1 MKRAFTICLMLCFS
15 TTLLF
20 SQQVIKTQEDK
31 RIDSLIKE
39 FKSAYYD
46 LPHGVKYAK
55 LELENYQKIIIPKL
69 IAMLY
74 NTTKTPII
82 ANEPGVF
89 FANADVSYYK
99 GTGGTIPY
107 NLDWLSIRAGWLLEE
122 LTFNDFGFSSNA
134 SNESKVPSRTYAYNS
149 TIVWE
154 KIATAASIKKER
166 KIMADKV
173 AAWWQKNKTTWTRLG
188 ALKEALQSNNEER
201 YTKAIFY
208 MNTFYNRT
216 SCDGLTDEVFDTEI
230 KPLLRALKPENFY
243 LEILIEKFLKDGI
256 AEIVYFKKDK

>member
-1 MKRAFTICLMLCFS
+1 MKRVLSFCLALSFS

-46 LPHGVKYAK
+46 QPDHAVKYAK
-55 LELENYQKIIIPKL
+55 LELENYQKIIIPK
-69 IAMLY
+69 
-74 NTTKTPII
+74 II
-82 ANEPGVF
+82 ALLYDTSKIGIHVNEPGVF
-89 FANADVSYYK
+89 FANANVSYYK

-122 LTFNDFGFSSNA
+122 LTFNDFGYS
-134 SNESKVPSRTYAYNS
+134 SKVRSQTYSTNS

-154 KIATAASIKKER
+154 KIATAASLKKDR
-166 KIMADKV
+166 KIMAEKV
-173 AAWWQKNKTTWTRLG
+173 AAWWQKNKATWTRLG
-188 ALKEALQSNNEER
+188 ALKEALQSNNEVR

-208 MNTFYNRT
+208 MNTRYYRT
-216 SCDGLTDEVFDTEI
+216 SCDGLTDEVFNTEI
-230 KPLLRALKPENFY
+230 KPLLKALKTENGY
-243 LEILIEKFLKDGI
+243 LELLIENFLKDGI
-256 AEIVYFKKDK
+256 EEIIHFNKEK